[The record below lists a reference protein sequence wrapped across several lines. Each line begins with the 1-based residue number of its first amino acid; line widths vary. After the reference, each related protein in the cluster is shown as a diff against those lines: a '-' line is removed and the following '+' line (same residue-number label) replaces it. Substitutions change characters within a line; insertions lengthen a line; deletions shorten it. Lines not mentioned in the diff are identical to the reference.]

1 MNCSLGAD
9 RIYSFTI
16 IIIQDEWNGKF
27 FRKQVAAFV
36 EITVNVINEGSFL
49 ILLVRKDFFPWYLD
63 FLEFFKEVSMVHT
76 ERCPGLLSASHFQ

>member
-36 EITVNVINEGSFL
+36 EFTINVIDVGSF

-63 FLEFFKEVSMVHT
+63 FLGFFLRT
-76 ERCPGLLSASHFQ
+76 GFNGTY